1 MRTAAWGF
9 VKNDDLKAILG
20 QFAALLVRPASGP
33 SADRRVAGQ
42 SLVCSVAVGPLRR
55 VRESMRRLRRVR
67 HLRHLRHL
75 RCLRRIRRWR
85 SHRQHSTVTS
95 ALVSLPSAFAR
106 PAAILRNSVTSEY
119 CDVDNNS
126 YSS

>member
-9 VKNDDLKAILG
+9 GEDDDLKAILG
-20 QFAALLVRPASGP
+20 QFAALLVRPAPGR

-55 VRESMRRLRRVR
+55 VPESMRRLRSV
-67 HLRHLRHL
+67 RHLRHL
-75 RCLRRIRRWR
+75 RCLRCIRRWR
-85 SHRQHSTVTS
+85 SRRQHSTVTS
-95 ALVSLPSAFAR
+95 ALVPLPSAFAR

-119 CDVDNNS
+119 CNVGNNS